1 MPTEEKI
8 RQLAHS
14 LWEQEGRP
22 EGKDVE
28 HYLTAKA
35 ILEEQKAPQG
45 RGKTNRAKASKSPKA
60 GTRSSR
66 AKKR

>member
-8 RQLAHS
+8 RQLAHA
-14 LWEQEGRP
+14 LWEDEGRP
-22 EGKDVE
+22 EGKDVD

-35 ILEEQKAPQG
+35 ILDEREAA
-45 RGKTNRAKASKSPKA
+45 RGNARTPRPKASKSSGP
-60 GTRSSR
+60 RMHSSH